1 MIRFALVV
9 GLLVLCGYCPAAA
22 AGLEIYE
29 LMGLSPGHVGSDGEA
44 FGNATAAAAGE
55 LVGGTWSADEKPRIG
70 FFGGVGV
77 RYPVTDLVSVAAEW
91 DFAVRGSRWDL
102 DEATS
107 GLTLTQ
113 TLALNYWEI
122 PLLAQL
128 RPRVGGSIQPSFLAG
143 PYLGLLAHSEVSI
156 GVPPDP
162 SLETLVTLDLQDVAK
177 SSYVGGVI
185 GAGAEFQ
192 TAEKSSLLL
201 QVRYTAA
208 FANVMKDEIG
218 YEFKPQGFAFLLG
231 LSYKL

>member
-1 MIRFALVV
+1 MIRLALVV

-29 LMGLSPGHVGSDGEA
+29 LMGLSPGRVGSDGEA
-44 FGNATAAAAGE
+44 FGNATAAAAAD

-70 FFGGVGV
+70 FIGGVGV
-77 RYPVTDLVSVAAEW
+77 RYPVTDLVSVTAEW

-122 PLLAQL
+122 PLLAQV
-128 RPRVGGSIQPSFLAG
+128 RPRVGGSVQPVFLAG

-156 GVPPDP
+156 GVPPDS
-162 SLETLVTLDLQDVAK
+162 SLKTLASLDLHDVAN
-177 SSYVGGVI
+177 STCVGGVV
-185 GAGAEFQ
+185 GAGAEFR
-192 TAEKSSLLL
+192 TTEKSSLLV
-201 QVRYTAA
+201 QARYTTV
-208 FANVMKDEIG
+208 FANVMKDEVG